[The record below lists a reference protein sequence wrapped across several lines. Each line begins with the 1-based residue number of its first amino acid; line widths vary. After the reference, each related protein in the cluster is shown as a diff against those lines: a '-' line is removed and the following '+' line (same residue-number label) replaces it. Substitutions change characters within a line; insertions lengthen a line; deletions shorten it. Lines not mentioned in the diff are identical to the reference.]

1 MKIKLKTQMKK
12 IAVIN
17 LIVVFFFLSFGYV
30 EAQMCTSKP
39 LSQFP
44 TSPVNGQAANNLMNG
59 VKVTRS
65 YSGPPKVYSGD
76 TNPYCSGS
84 PYNDYTIIHSTNVS
98 FSKEVI
104 YTFSKP
110 VNSAE
115 VWLMV
120 MGSPAGKYDEV
131 SITTNN
137 GTPIFTKVYDC
148 VQSKGGMSASLIGNI
163 VKSNPRIGSAD
174 NINDVAIKV
183 TSATPFT
190 ELRVKDIGTVSS
202 GVLVELCPSSIKP
215 AIMTIN

>member
-17 LIVVFFFLSFGYV
+17 LIVILFFLSFGYV

-104 YTFSKP
+104 LYF
-110 VNSAE
+110 
-115 VWLMV
+115 
-120 MGSPAGKYDEV
+120 
-131 SITTNN
+131 
-137 GTPIFTKVYDC
+137 
-148 VQSKGGMSASLIGNI
+148 
-163 VKSNPRIGSAD
+163 
-174 NINDVAIKV
+174 
-183 TSATPFT
+183 
-190 ELRVKDIGTVSS
+190 
-202 GVLVELCPSSIKP
+202 
-215 AIMTIN
+215 